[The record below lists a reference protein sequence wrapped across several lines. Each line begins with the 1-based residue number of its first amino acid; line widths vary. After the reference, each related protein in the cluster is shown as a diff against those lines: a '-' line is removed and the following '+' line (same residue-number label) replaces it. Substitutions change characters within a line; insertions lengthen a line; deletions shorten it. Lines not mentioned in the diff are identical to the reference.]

1 MSVLPSMHWTP
12 KMHKVPSKSRFI
24 VAASKCTTKELAKE
38 ITAILKLF
46 YRQIENYNK
55 KLQFGN
61 HINSFWVVKNK
72 DPFVASL
79 KKLRFLAIFS
89 LKILIG

>member
-1 MSVLPSMHWTP
+1 MSILPSMHWTT

-24 VAASKCTTKELAKE
+24 VAASNCTTKELAKE

-46 YRQIENYNK
+46 YWQIENYNR

-72 DPFVASL
+72 DPVITAL
-79 KKLRFLAIFS
+79 KELS
-89 LKILIG
+89 D